1 MQGQRE
7 AACQQRAE
15 DRARLGWWRFFP
27 GEDRQLRVLR
37 EWLKGLLPGC
47 MARDD
52 VIAIASELGANAV
65 CHTASGRGGQFS
77 VAVAWTGSVVSIV
90 VGDGGGP
97 TEPRVI
103 DDIESEN
110 GRGLRLVRALS
121 LSVEVTGDDRGR
133 FVRADVP
140 WMADLQGPGPEN
152 SYGPGNRG
160 GPSNALMTVSLVTPS
175 AGSRRSFDTGHRHGT
190 AGRGSGIT

>member
-7 AACQQRAE
+7 AVSQRA
-15 DRARLGWWRFFP
+15 RAENWARPQWWRVFP

-37 EWLKGLLPGC
+37 EWLRGLLPAC

-52 VIAIASELGANAV
+52 VIAVASELGANAV
-65 CHTASGRGGQFS
+65 CHTTSGRGGQFS
-77 VAVAWTGSVVSIV
+77 VEVAWTGSVVSIV

-97 TEPRVI
+97 GEPRVI
-103 DDIESEN
+103 DGPESEN

-121 LSVEVTGDDRGR
+121 LTVGVTGDERGR

-140 WMADLQGPGPEN
+140 WAARFGPE
-152 SYGPGNRG
+152 PHELAWDRE
-160 GPSNALMTVSLVTPS
+160 
-175 AGSRRSFDTGHRHGT
+175 T
-190 AGRGSGIT
+190 AGDLRML

>member
-1 MQGQRE
+1 MRGQRE
-7 AACQQRAE
+7 ATCQQSPAE
-15 DRARLGWWRFFP
+15 DWARLRWCRVFP

-37 EWLKGLLPGC
+37 EWLKGLLPAC

-52 VIAIASELGANAV
+52 VIAVASELGANAV

-103 DDIESEN
+103 DDTESEN

-121 LSVEVTGDDRGR
+121 LTVGVTGDDRGR

-140 WMADLQGPGPEN
+140 WTVDLQGPGPEN
-152 SYGPGNRG
+152 SHEPRNRG
-160 GPSNALMTVSLVTPS
+160 GPSDALMTVPLVTPS
-175 AGSRRSFDTGHRHGT
+175 AGSKRSFDRNGQEHFP
-190 AGRGSGIT
+190 

>member
-7 AACQQRAE
+7 AVSRRTRAE
-15 DRARLGWWRFFP
+15 DWARLRCRRVFP

-37 EWLKGLLPGC
+37 EWLKDLLPAC

-52 VIAIASELGANAV
+52 VIAVASELGANAV

-77 VAVAWTGSVVSIV
+77 VEVAWYGSVVSIV

-97 TEPRVI
+97 AEPRVI
-103 DDIESEN
+103 DDPESEN

-121 LSVEVTGDDRGR
+121 LAVGVTGDERIR

-140 WMADLQGPGPEN
+140 WAANRGPEPNELVWDRETAGDLRMLSDN
-152 SYGPGNRG
+152 SRAFRCGSAGRPGNSEDW
-160 GPSNALMTVSLVTPS
+160 PS
-175 AGSRRSFDTGHRHGT
+175 
-190 AGRGSGIT
+190 

>member
-7 AACQQRAE
+7 AVSRRARAE
-15 DRARLGWWRFFP
+15 DWARLRCWRVFP

-37 EWLKGLLPGC
+37 EWLKGLLPAC

-52 VIAIASELGANAV
+52 VIAVASELGANAV

-77 VAVAWTGSVVSIV
+77 VKVAWTGSVISIV

-97 TEPRVI
+97 AEPRVI
-103 DDIESEN
+103 DDPGCEN
-110 GRGLRLVRALS
+110 GRGLQLVRALS
-121 LSVEVTGDDRGR
+121 LTVGVTGDERGR

-140 WMADLQGPGPEN
+140 WVANLGPELHELAWD
-152 SYGPGNRG
+152 RE
-160 GPSNALMTVSLVTPS
+160 
-175 AGSRRSFDTGHRHGT
+175 T
-190 AGRGSGIT
+190 AGDLRVL